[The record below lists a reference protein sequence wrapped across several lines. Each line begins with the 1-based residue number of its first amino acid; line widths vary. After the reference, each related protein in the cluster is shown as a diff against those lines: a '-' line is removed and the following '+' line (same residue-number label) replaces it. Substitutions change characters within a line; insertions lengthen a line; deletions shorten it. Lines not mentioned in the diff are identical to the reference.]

1 MEIVILNDTIQDLA
15 GIIGITLVIKIVETR
30 VAIQEKSIPVIK
42 MEK

>member
-1 MEIVILNDTIQDLA
+1 MEIVILKDTIQDLG

-30 VAIQEKSIPVIK
+30 VAIQEKSTPVIK